1 MRSEPTTRKKE
12 AVLHK
17 TLRNDAAGGMGTT
30 GTTILADRQLEE
42 MAAAQTACDVENR
55 ISLTVE
61 IVAGISGH
69 ALSGQRWEGYL

>member
-1 MRSEPTTRKKE
+1 
-12 AVLHK
+12 
-17 TLRNDAAGGMGTT
+17 MGTT